1 MDQIKVIGFDADDT
15 LWVNEPYY
23 QQAEKLFCEL
33 LKNHLPTKDISAELL
48 KTEMDNIERYGYGA
62 KGFVLSMIETA
73 LRISNKTI
81 SPEAIGTIITIG
93 KELLEK
99 PIELLGN
106 IDLVLNELKTNYT
119 LIIATKGDLL
129 DQHRK
134 INNSGLIH
142 HFQHIEIMHDKTES
156 EYQKLIKRLNIR
168 NEEFLMIGN
177 SVKSDILPVLSIG
190 AQAIHIPYH
199 TTWQHETVDSNEFP
213 KQYHEIN
220 QLTEILT
227 LLPTRHAK

>member
-99 PIELLGN
+99 PIELLDN
-106 IDLVLNELKTNYT
+106 IDLVLNELKTNYI

-142 HFQHIEIMHDKTES
+142 HFNHIEIMHDKTES

-177 SVKSDILPVLSIG
+177 SVKSDVLPVLSIG

-199 TTWQHETVDSNEFP
+199 VTWQHETANDQSASI
-213 KQYHEIN
+213 QYKEISK
-220 QLTEILT
+220 LTDLLKIL
-227 LLPTRHAK
+227 

>member
-99 PIELLGN
+99 PIELLDN
-106 IDLVLNELKTNYT
+106 IDLVLNELKTNYI

-142 HFQHIEIMHDKTES
+142 HFNHIEIMHDKTES

-177 SVKSDILPVLSIG
+177 PVKTDVLPVLTIG
-190 AQAIHIPYH
+190 AQAIHSPYYV
-199 TTWQHETVDSNEFP
+199 TW
-213 KQYHEIN
+213 
-220 QLTEILT
+220 
-227 LLPTRHAK
+227 